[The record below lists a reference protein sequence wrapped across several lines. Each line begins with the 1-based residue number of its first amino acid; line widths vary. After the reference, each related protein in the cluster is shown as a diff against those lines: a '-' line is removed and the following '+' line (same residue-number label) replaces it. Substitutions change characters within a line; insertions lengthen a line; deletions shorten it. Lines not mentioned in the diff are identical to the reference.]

1 MVTQTHKEKERLQR
15 RTSGRAG
22 FQEGDMESSESVFV
36 LEREGTSCF
45 SPLSIREMGSDPR
58 GCPYPPPYPHQAAQ
72 KC

>member
-1 MVTQTHKEKERLQR
+1 MVTQTHKEKERC

-45 SPLSIREMGSDPR
+45 SPPSIREMGSDPR
-58 GCPYPPPYPHQAAQ
+58 GCPHPHPHPHRAGQ